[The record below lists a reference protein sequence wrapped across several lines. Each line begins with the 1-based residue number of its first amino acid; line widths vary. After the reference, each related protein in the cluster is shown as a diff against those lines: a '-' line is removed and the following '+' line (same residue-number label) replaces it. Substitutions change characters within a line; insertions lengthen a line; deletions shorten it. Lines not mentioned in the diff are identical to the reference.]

1 MQVNNNSSTLKLA
14 IQTEI
19 LKKSEN
25 IAQNQIS
32 YILEKNLG
40 NPKEIEQKAAEITG
54 KGINLNIQG

>member
-1 MQVNNNSSTLKLA
+1 MQVNTTSNLNLA

-25 IAQNQIS
+25 VMKNQIG

>member
-1 MQVNNNSSTLKLA
+1 MQVNTTSNLNLA
-14 IQTEI
+14 IQTEV

-25 IAQNQIS
+25 VMKNQIG